1 MSWFI
6 ILGVVALA
14 ILYIF
19 WNYRRI
25 RNMDEGTP
33 EMAEM
38 SAIIRSGAAA
48 FLKTEYKTISIVVV
62 IVALIFSLFVEKTS
76 GLTFLLGAGMSS
88 IATN

>member
-48 FLKTEYKTISIVVV
+48 FLKT
-62 IVALIFSLFVEKTS
+62 
-76 GLTFLLGAGMSS
+76 
-88 IATN
+88 